1 MGVDMM
7 SPARRSLL
15 VQVFQQMDN
24 TGNGSI
30 SIAEYRS
37 AVAGETMRAFFEYI
51 DAQGVADGE
60 LTLGDMITHVGGAPV
75 RQVEDL
81 LSAIEERQ
89 PGEAVELRVLRRCD
103 PRRAETVPARLVSRD
118 DLRKQAT
125 STAPA
130 RFDRDPIRSIFRR

>member
-1 MGVDMM
+1 MG
-7 SPARRSLL
+7 
-15 VQVFQQMDN
+15 
-24 TGNGSI
+24 
-30 SIAEYRS
+30 
-37 AVAGETMRAFFEYI
+37 GESGFGIEDEDVKEPLIR
-51 DAQGVADGE
+51 
-60 LTLGDMITHVGGAPV
+60 
-75 RQVEDL
+75 DL

-103 PRRAETVPARLVSRD
+103 PRRAETVTARLVSRD